1 MRLRAGA
8 ALAALFCLWLGTA
21 GAAGEAAGRVVAV
34 GDVHG
39 AVDEL
44 AAILEK
50 AGLVDAGRN
59 WIGGNATLVQTG
71 DVTDRGTGMR
81 AALDLLMALEEQA
94 RKAGGRVHAVLG
106 NHEVM
111 NMVGELRDATP
122 EIFETFGGEAAM
134 REAFSPRGRYGRW
147 LRGKRVMQEVDGS
160 IFIHGGINPEFSTGS
175 IDDINRRAR
184 RELEEWDAG
193 VDALVDRKLVAR
205 APKFLEAVEAARLE
219 VQRLVDGPRRDDLD
233 TRRTIALLLPVT
245 NIGNTSLFHPD
256 GPLWYRGF
264 ASWSDDEG
272 EPRTA
277 KLLERYR
284 ARRFV
289 SGHTVQKQIT
299 ERFGGRLFL
308 IDTGMLGGRYFPSGR
323 PSALEIAPGAAGAA
337 RAIY

>member
-1 MRLRAGA
+1 MKLRAGA

-21 GAAGEAAGRVVAV
+21 GAAGDAAGRVVAV

-39 AVDEL
+39 AGDEL

-50 AGLVDAGRN
+50 AGLVDARRT

-147 LRGKRVMQEVDGS
+147 LRGKRVMLQSSSHVEGD
-160 IFIHGGINPEFSTGS
+160 IFHQALAIEQGAFFEGKSRRS
-175 IDDINRRAR
+175 DDPTAEAKPARTHSRRRRADARSR
-184 RELEEWDAG
+184 RCWRMWCLRQRSSRFVRSVGPWAVQWVMWWASHQWAGMSQPGSTQVRSRAARERRSAG
-193 VDALVDRKLVAR
+193 VIRRVRR
-205 APKFLEAVEAARLE
+205 PTSRTSESPRMTIRPIAASHAN
-219 VQRLVDGPRRDDLD
+219 V
-233 TRRTIALLLPVT
+233 RTSV
-245 NIGNTSLFHPD
+245 G
-256 GPLWYRGF
+256 
-264 ASWSDDEG
+264 
-272 EPRTA
+272 
-277 KLLERYR
+277 
-284 ARRFV
+284 
-289 SGHTVQKQIT
+289 
-299 ERFGGRLFL
+299 
-308 IDTGMLGGRYFPSGR
+308 DTGP
-323 PSALEIAPGAAGAA
+323 
-337 RAIY
+337 